1 MPSSDPWLARQNAAL
16 KLKGHGVTLD
26 VAGSRVRLRATM
38 PPRPTDPPGSVSKQQ
53 RISTGLVY
61 PDQSSEAL
69 QLAEKLG
76 NALERHRV
84 GTEAFDW
91 SPWLPR
97 GRKDGLAIRQ
107 ADDQSVSISGRRAVR
122 LTYQWWQKQRTRGA
136 SAEETWKVGYQ
147 DPLTPLL
154 EIDELTPDHLV
165 ALVETTKTPSRSRT
179 RVAQATANVAKALA
193 WSDALV
199 LRLRAMGKGYSPYKS
214 QVPRHLPTDEQIEQL
229 IDSLSA
235 TWQWPVAVVAT
246 YGCRPH
252 EALLFAEI
260 QDNKLL
266 HVSDG
271 KTGSRQAMALPDK
284 WIQRWSLQNKRLPP
298 FNREQSNR
306 AVGALMGQALR
317 RAGCEFKAYDLRHAW
332 AIRAIHHPQLSASFA
347 AKSMGHDLAVHTQ
360 VYQRY
365 FDGHHMEAIQALISS
380 AA

>member
-1 MPSSDPWLARQNAAL
+1 VPSSDPWLARQNAAL

-38 PPRPTDPPGSVSKQQ
+38 PPRPTDPPGSAPKQQ

-69 QLAEKLG
+69 ELAEKLG

-84 GTEAFDW
+84 GAEAFDW

-97 GRKDGLAIRQ
+97 SRKEGLAAART
-107 ADDQSVSISGRRAVR
+107 DQSVAISGRRAVR
-122 LTYQWWQKQRTRGA
+122 LTYQWWQKQRTRGP

-147 DPLTPLL
+147 DPLSPLL

-179 RVAQATANVAKALA
+179 RVAQATANVARALA
-193 WSDALV
+193 WPDALV
-199 LRLRAMGKGYSPYKS
+199 LRLREMGKGYSPYKS
-214 QVPRHLPTDEQIEQL
+214 QLPRHLPTDEQIEQL

-266 HVSDG
+266 HISDG
-271 KTGSRQAMALPDK
+271 KTGGRQAMALPDK
-284 WIQRWSLQNKRLPP
+284 WIKRWSLKNKRLPA
-298 FNREQSNR
+298 FNHERSNR
-306 AVGALMGQALR
+306 DVGALMGQALR
-317 RAGCEFKAYDLRHAW
+317 RVGAEFKAYDLRHAW
-332 AIRAIHHPQLSASFA
+332 AVRAIHHPQLSASFA